1 MIFVTVGTTL
11 PFDDLIKLIDGLVE
25 RGEINEPVR
34 CQIGPGS
41 YEPRH
46 CEWFRFKP
54 DLQAEIDAASL
65 VIGHGGTGTVTG
77 LLAAGKH
84 FVAVANP
91 AGADDHQRDFLQ
103 HLSQANPFLWTDRLD
118 ALPAL
123 MAQARTFHPEAA
135 PHLRLLT
142 DLTPF
147 LHQSFDRRGRRGRRA
162 R

>member
-11 PFDDLIKLIDGLVE
+11 PFDDLIRFIDGMVE
-25 RGEINEPVR
+25 RGEITEAVR
-34 CQIGPGS
+34 CQIGPGT
-41 YEPRH
+41 YEPKH

-54 DLQAEIDAASL
+54 ELQAEIENASL

-77 LLAAGKH
+77 LLGAGKH

-91 AGADDHQRDFLQ
+91 AGADDHQRDFLH

-123 MAQARTFHPEAA
+123 MAQARTFRSEAA
-135 PHLRLLT
+135 PHQRLVD

-147 LHQSFDRRGRRGRRA
+147 LHQAFEQRGRRA

>member
-11 PFDDLIKLIDGLVE
+11 PFDDLIRFIDCMVE
-25 RGEINEPVR
+25 RGEIAEPVR
-34 CQIGPGS
+34 CQIGPGT
-41 YEPRH
+41 YEPKH
-46 CEWFRFKP
+46 CEWFHFKP
-54 DLQAEIDAASL
+54 GLQADLDAASL

-77 LLAAGKH
+77 LLAARKP

-91 AGADDHQRDFLQ
+91 AGADDHQRDFLH

-123 MAQARTFHPEAA
+123 MSQARTFHADA
-135 PHLRLLT
+135 MPHQRLID

-147 LHQSFDRRGRRGRRA
+147 LRQAIEKRGKRA
-162 R
+162 G